1 MKKMPV
7 MEGEQSS
14 MTQTTKSSSTIEKI
28 NFSEFLQ
35 DFEETLRDQF
45 RREGDINKLS
55 LKRGLSPAIWKAIMA
70 NAPLSVAIPTLY
82 GGRGGSVKECLGL
95 MAAAPYESL
104 PLSLTFGINI
114 ALFLEPLSKY
124 GNEGIEQEI
133 IDPFLSDQNM
143 GGLRINEV
151 EDGSDALHVR
161 ASHKELKDHYHLK
174 EIKHCRGL
182 TGLADYWIIATRK

>member
-55 LKRGLSPAIWKAIMA
+55 LKRGWSPAIWKAIMA
-70 NAPLSVAIPTLY
+70 SAQLSVPIPTLY

-95 MAAAPYESL
+95 MAAASRSE
-104 PLSLTFGINI
+104 
-114 ALFLEPLSKY
+114 E
-124 GNEGIEQEI
+124 
-133 IDPFLSDQNM
+133 
-143 GGLRINEV
+143 
-151 EDGSDALHVR
+151 H
-161 ASHKELKDHYHLK
+161 
-174 EIKHCRGL
+174 
-182 TGLADYWIIATRK
+182 